1 MNKTYPEISVF
12 NKQNPDTIICIG
24 KILLDNT
31 DGWFE
36 GVELGQGKFLFGIF

>member
-24 KILLDNT
+24 KDNT

-36 GVELGQGKFLFGIF
+36 GVELGQGKFLFEIF